1 MPAKCGQVR
10 DRSPGARWR
19 GRCSVLRD
27 MKRSTLSIFSLCLI
41 SSVAYAAID
50 DGGDGGGGGGGGG
63 GSGSGTSGPTTISR
77 SFSYAPTWGR
87 PDWGANIYA
96 GGNVHAVAAETAQGR
111 DKLSASAVL
120 NGNVVLNGRQYRLA
134 GARATTN
141 IENGRSSTLF
151 VAASVLQADIWTY
164 SRTST
169 MRSNVVHAIN
179 EAWSPTFFD
188 QRLSLWVGP
197 VPMTFRA
204 QATGTLGA
212 KLDASINVTRFAAT
226 FTPKAGASFYG
237 SAAVGGE
244 YCFVIG
250 CVGAS
255 AGVSATLN
263 LFTVSVPTRLEVAA
277 TPVNNAAG
285 LQIAERLRSDIDIT
299 SLDGHLDVFAEAH
312 LGGLSADWHDTLV
325 TWTGARAI
333 FNLIDVAASG
343 CLTGDCSVFIPID
356 LPIGR

>member
-1 MPAKCGQVR
+1 
-10 DRSPGARWR
+10 
-19 GRCSVLRD
+19 
-27 MKRSTLSIFSLCLI
+27 MKRTTLALLSVCLI
-41 SSVAYAAID
+41 SSAASAAID
-50 DGGDGGGGGGGGG
+50 LGGDGGGTGGGGGGG
-63 GSGSGTSGPTTISR
+63 GSGTEPATIYR
-77 SFSYAPTWGR
+77 SFSYAPSWGSA
-87 PDWGANIYA
+87 DWGASLYA
-96 GGNVHAVAAETAQGR
+96 GGGVRAVAAATAQER
-111 DKLSASAVL
+111 DKLSASATL
-120 NGNVVLNGRQYRLA
+120 NGNARLNGSQYRLA
-134 GARATTN
+134 GVRATTN
-141 IENGRSSTLF
+141 IENGRSASLL
-151 VAASVLQADIWTY
+151 VAASVGSADIWTY
-164 SRTST
+164 SRNTT
-169 MRSNVVHAIN
+169 LRSNVIHAIN

-212 KLDASINVTRFAAT
+212 RLDASINVTRFAAT

-250 CVGAS
+250 CIGAS

-277 TPVNNAAG
+277 SPVNNAGG
-285 LQIAERLRSDIDIT
+285 LQISERLKSDIDIT

-325 TWTGARAI
+325 SWPGAHGVV
-333 FNLIDVAASG
+333 NLIDVLASG
-343 CLTGDCSVFIPID
+343 CLVGDCSVF
-356 LPIGR
+356 LPLPVGR

>member
-1 MPAKCGQVR
+1 
-10 DRSPGARWR
+10 
-19 GRCSVLRD
+19 
-27 MKRSTLSIFSLCLI
+27 
-41 SSVAYAAID
+41 
-50 DGGDGGGGGGGGG
+50 
-63 GSGSGTSGPTTISR
+63 
-77 SFSYAPTWGR
+77 
-87 PDWGANIYA
+87 
-96 GGNVHAVAAETAQGR
+96 VAAATAQDR
-111 DKLSASAVL
+111 DKLSASATL
-120 NGNVVLNGRQYRLA
+120 NGNVRLNGRQYRLA
-134 GARATTN
+134 GVRATTN
-141 IENGRSSTLF
+141 IENGRNASLF
-151 VAASVLQADIWTY
+151 VAASVGSVDFWTY
-164 SRTST
+164 SRST
-169 MRSNVVHAIN
+169 TLRSNVIHAIN
-179 EAWSPTFFD
+179 EGWRPTFFD

-204 QATGTLGA
+204 QATGNIGA

-226 FTPKAGASFYG
+226 FTPQAGASFYG

-285 LQIAERLRSDIDIT
+285 IQISERLRSDIDIT

-325 TWTGARAI
+325 SWAGARAV
-333 FNLIDVAASG
+333 FNLVDVLASG

-356 LPIGR
+356 MGMGR